1 MGQSPSRT
9 PGEFL
14 KYKKLHYRHIE
25 KVFFEYSSSNM
36 YPTTFNQIQIV
47 QRVVQDHHIEIIL
60 LAAVFVFQ
68 IARIK
73 MVFDF
78 RRDKLYISG
87 IAVEFVL
94 LYYIILYMQFWT
106 ILVADFFMILLGFIA
121 IRMLILFFVYIWIQ
135 CCAKNSYTY
144 LHEEEDI
151 DNILKKFE
159 DSSLSDDDDNIKT
172 EEFNESTKKTFAIS
186 ITTI

>member
-1 MGQSPSRT
+1 M
-9 PGEFL
+9 
-14 KYKKLHYRHIE
+14 KLS
-25 KVFFEYSSSNM
+25 V
-36 YPTTFNQIQIV
+36 
-47 QRVVQDHHIEIIL
+47 
-60 LAAVFVFQ
+60 AAVFVFQ

-94 LYYIILYMQFWT
+94 LYYIITYMQFWT
-106 ILVADFFMILLGFIA
+106 ILVADFFMILLGFIV

>member
-36 YPTTFNQIQIV
+36 YPTTFNQIQIF
-47 QRVVQDHHIEIIL
+47 QRVVQDHHIAIIL

-73 MVFDF
+73 MVLDF

-87 IAVEFVL
+87 IAVEF
-94 LYYIILYMQFWT
+94 IILYHLIYA
-106 ILVADFFMILLGFIA
+106 ILDDPSCRFLYDPTWFHCNTYVDIIFCLHLDT
-121 IRMLILFFVYIWIQ
+121 MLCKEF
-135 CCAKNSYTY
+135 
-144 LHEEEDI
+144 LHIFTRRRRHRQHPE
-151 DNILKKFE
+151 KV
-159 DSSLSDDDDNIKT
+159 
-172 EEFNESTKKTFAIS
+172 
-186 ITTI
+186 

>member
-1 MGQSPSRT
+1 MGHTWESPSRT

-14 KYKKLHYRHIE
+14 KNKKLHYRHIE

-36 YPTTFNQIQIV
+36 YPTTFNQIQIF
-47 QRVVQDHHIEIIL
+47 QRLGVVQDHHIEIIL

-106 ILVADFFMILLGFIA
+106 ILVADFFMILLGFIV
-121 IRMLILFFVYIWIQ
+121 I
-135 CCAKNSYTY
+135 
-144 LHEEEDI
+144 H
-151 DNILKKFE
+151 
-159 DSSLSDDDDNIKT
+159 DDDNIKT
-172 EEFNESTKKTFAIS
+172 EEFN
-186 ITTI
+186 

>member
-1 MGQSPSRT
+1 M
-9 PGEFL
+9 
-14 KYKKLHYRHIE
+14 
-25 KVFFEYSSSNM
+25 
-36 YPTTFNQIQIV
+36 
-47 QRVVQDHHIEIIL
+47 
-60 LAAVFVFQ
+60 AAVFVFQ

-73 MVFDF
+73 MVLDF
-78 RRDKLYISG
+78 HRDKLYISG

-159 DSSLSDDDDNIKT
+159 DSSLSDDDDDNIKT
-172 EEFNESTKKTFAIS
+172 EEFNESAKKTFVIS